1 MFAIDENVDALR
13 KPGIEAFFP
22 RGQLPGS
29 VIFQTQACICE
40 VGGDNV
46 RRRLLFGF
54 GEAKSGV
61 VLAKYGVGF
70 IGVPRGVPY
79 FKREVESGWAE
90 SEKIFQKRAIEFES
104 GWELH
109 EDWAEVVTIIQHA
122 GNFQESFQST
132 FAVAESVNVSDLLIG
147 F

>member
-1 MFAIDENVDALR
+1 MFAVHENVDALR

-22 RGQLPGS
+22 RGQLSGS

-61 VLAKYGVGF
+61 VLSKNGVGF

-90 SEKIFQKRAIEFES
+90 GEKIFQKRAIEFES

-109 EDWAEVVTIIQHA
+109 EDWAEVVAVIQYA
-122 GNFQESFQST
+122 GNFQKALEGT
-132 FAVAESVNVSDLLIG
+132 FTIAQPVNVSDFLIG